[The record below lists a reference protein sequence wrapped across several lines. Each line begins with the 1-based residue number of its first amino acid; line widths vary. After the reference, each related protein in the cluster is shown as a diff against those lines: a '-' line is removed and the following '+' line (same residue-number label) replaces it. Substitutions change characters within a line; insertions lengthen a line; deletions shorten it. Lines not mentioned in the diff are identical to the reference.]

1 MVWLYCGDYQ
11 FFIFDFLGERT
22 VLKCYFDVKTT
33 GSNAGNENLAKAISE
48 SILDAMHMDSAS
60 QCVITKVFHEISAQI
75 AEKLVAILEKLRITI
90 RDIGGEYIAMSYL
103 PWATFS
109 PTLPLRK

>member
-1 MVWLYCGDYQ
+1 MSECN
-11 FFIFDFLGERT
+11 FDI
-22 VLKCYFDVKTT
+22 KTT
-33 GSNAGNENLAKAISE
+33 DSNAGNEALAREISE
-48 SILDAMHMDSAS
+48 AILDVMHMDSAS

-103 PWATFS
+103 P
-109 PTLPLRK
+109 